1 MSCHN
6 DNSSLCVGLVDA
18 GTYAISLL
26 DEVDGQLAIKHYSI
40 KNLDNG
46 GFFITTKHT
55 FKSLDELVTFYSSKY
70 YG

>member
-1 MSCHN
+1 
-6 DNSSLCVGLVDA
+6 VWFVDT

-26 DEVDGQLAIKHYSI
+26 DEVDGHLAIKHYSI

-70 YG
+70 GSAELDRRILTN